1 MLNEKGNNDLKGT
14 PRDPYDGYATAPL
27 DSELLG
33 KVQELEKELRAAT
46 KENVILIAYEDHSD
60 AYKSKS
66 PTTDEDVEVFRNN
79 FCE

>member
-1 MLNEKGNNDLKGT
+1 MLNEKHNDLKGT

-27 DSELLG
+27 GSELLG

-46 KENVILIAYEDHSD
+46 NENIVLIAYEDHSD
-60 AYKSKS
+60 ASRTKS
-66 PTTDEDVEVFRNN
+66 PTTDENVEVFRNN

>member
-1 MLNEKGNNDLKGT
+1 MPNEKYNDLQGT
-14 PRDPYDGYATAPL
+14 PRDPFDGYATAPL

-33 KVQELEKELRAAT
+33 KVQELEQELRAAT
-46 KENVILIAYEDHSD
+46 NENIVLIAYEDHSN
-60 AYKSKS
+60 AQSPKS

>member
-1 MLNEKGNNDLKGT
+1 MNEPHNNDLKGT

-46 KENVILIAYEDHSD
+46 KGNIVLIAYEDHSD
-60 AYKSKS
+60 ANRPKS
-66 PTTDEDVEVFRNN
+66 PTTDEDVEILRNN

>member
-1 MLNEKGNNDLKGT
+1 MLNEQDNALKGT

-46 KENVILIAYEDHSD
+46 NENIVLIAYEDHSD
-60 AYKSKS
+60 ASNRPKS
-66 PTTDEDVEVFRNN
+66 PTTDEDVEIHRNN